1 MNDFFD
7 PLKNIILDNI
17 RLALMQRIQ
26 RDQTM
31 TLPDLVSMAMY
42 AMGLAV
48 GMTIYHWIMYCKH
61 QSWAHI
67 QKLYSMRW
75 AQFGKQRKRLVLSGK
90 YTMNLSPFGRKM
102 TSMKTHFSENFR
114 GILHHI
120 LTDLVFTSTDIY
132 DAQEYAV
139 NIYSK
144 MNDYTD
150 ETSSEIDEDND
161 GTEDDKVDDDMK
173 DFTKNPRKLKNLLLI
188 QQRTPFLLN
197 KERQI
202 YATILE
208 TSQPEDARQDN
219 NTRGISNFTVE
230 IDVFSYETELKEIIL
245 FVQELSQKYIR
256 AITVPHVERRY
267 IYSLAEDQESWSKYR
282 FTTTKTFDNLFFDG
296 KDNILKKIDFFMT
309 QREWYEKNGIP
320 YTLGIGLYG
329 PPGTGKTS
337 FIKALAKY
345 MNRHLVTVPLKYAKT
360 KRVLEESYLESN
372 YDGDTSI
379 PFNQKIMVIEDI
391 DCIGDVVLQRKKT
404 KQDNEDVSSSFSS
417 TEEDKKKRKRV
428 TNNNDDDDE
437 SSDSSYNDGI
447 KIVRSKSDIQKSRQK
462 KKENKVDKN
471 LFDPPNA
478 VTLDDLLNLID
489 GIYETSGRVLVIT
502 SNFYDKLDSALV
514 RPGRI
519 DITLRLDNASR
530 HCIGEM
536 YTKYYGKTL
545 DDDTLQ
551 KIPDRLH
558 SSASIVNTY
567 VSHPN
572 DPELFLQEI
581 MAVGL

>member
-7 PLKNIILDNI
+7 PLKNIILDNV

-31 TLPDLVSMAMY
+31 SLPDLVSMAMY
-42 AMGLAV
+42 AMGIAV

-61 QSWAHI
+61 QSLAHI

-75 AQFGKQRKRLVLSGK
+75 AQFGKQRKRLVLTGK

-120 LTDLVFTSTDIY
+120 LTDLVFTSNDIY

-150 ETSSEIDEDND
+150 ETSSEIDDDDDGTDDNVEDN
-161 GTEDDKVDDDMK
+161 GPK
-173 DFTKNPRKLKNLLLI
+173 DATKNPRKLKNLLLI

-245 FVQELSQKYIR
+245 FVQELSQRYIR

-267 IYSLAEDQESWSKYR
+267 IYSLAEDKESWSKYR
-282 FTTTKTFDNLFFDG
+282 FSTTKTFDNLFFDG
-296 KDNILKKIDFFMT
+296 KDKIVQKIDFFMT

-372 YDGDTSI
+372 YDGDTCV
-379 PFNQKIMVIEDI
+379 PFSQKIMVIEDI
-391 DCIGDVVLQRKKT
+391 DCIGDVVLQRKPKEVIT
-404 KQDNEDVSSSFSS
+404 KED
-417 TEEDKKKRKRV
+417 EH
-428 TNNNDDDDE
+428 DDE
-437 SSDSSYNDGI
+437 SSDFSGSE
-447 KIVRSKSDIQKSRQK
+447 IVRSKPGKERRRSSKQERRK
-462 KKENKVDKN
+462 KDTTVVDN
-471 LFDPPNA
+471 VFDAPNA

-545 DDDTLQ
+545 DDETLQ

-558 SSASIVNTY
+558 SSASIVNIY

-581 MAVGL
+581 MVGI